1 MLPKM
6 LLKVALKMISKVS
19 LKVAPKVALKKKTLM
34 LGLNVRYDRILK

>member
-19 LKVAPKVALKKKTLM
+19 LKVAPKVALKKKTSM
-34 LGLNVRYDRILK
+34 LGLNIRYDRIL